1 MSQATISFR
10 INKDIK
16 ESMEQTCKDMGLTMT
31 SAFTVFAKKVAD
43 EQKIPFEISAKKSTP
58 VFIEDINREQLE
70 NKLLKGIESIENEK
84 AISQDQLI
92 KNMKAVIN

>member
-43 EQKIPFEISAKKSTP
+43 EQKIPFEISVKKP
-58 VFIEDINREQLE
+58 GLVFIEDMNQEQLE
-70 NKLLKGIESIENEK
+70 NKLLKGIESLETGEM
-84 AISQDQLI
+84 ISQDQLI
-92 KNMKAVIN
+92 KNMKAAIN